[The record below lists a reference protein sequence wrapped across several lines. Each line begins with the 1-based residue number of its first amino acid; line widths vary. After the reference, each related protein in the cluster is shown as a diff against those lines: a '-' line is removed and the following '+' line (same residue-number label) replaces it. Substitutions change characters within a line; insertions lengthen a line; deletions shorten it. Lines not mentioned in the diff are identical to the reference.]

1 MQLKITRSQRES
13 GILSKT
19 AVFIIDARVQLTH
32 QEQQCVQRYKLG
44 GLVIY
49 DSAAKNRMME
59 RSENARATPG
69 RPINYQ
75 GEVGSML
82 GSAASSMASG
92 VFSATK
98 SLAFAA
104 LASMKLSITINSL
117 VQGQNVECKSLD
129 ELLGA
134 EEAIM
139 TACQN
144 LKSYI
149 DTASTF
155 DGREVL
161 FSFDTGQA
169 EVIATST
176 TPAPMLVS
184 DPISPSAT
192 EYNAQ
197 AEPES
202 ESSVPP
208 LATAYVETEDTAS
221 SYEDAQP
228 PQSANELITQ
238 KNVLIGIGGLMV
250 ASLLYSSL
258 GTKKA
263 QTTDP
268 LAYPTGV
275 SAPTSAQDS
284 IHPSFVTT
292 KVPDGYRGP
301 VWFLKNGDMV
311 IPELAATGFVS
322 PCPEYDSGPTMENN
336 TSFQCK

>member
-59 RSENARATPG
+59 RSDNARATPG
-69 RPINYQ
+69 RPIDYQ

-117 VQGQNVECKSLD
+117 VQGQRVECKSLD

-161 FSFDTGQA
+161 FSFDTG
-169 EVIATST
+169 EPRVIATSA
-176 TPAPMLVS
+176 TPEPMLVS
-184 DPISPSAT
+184 DPISPSAPV
-192 EYNAQ
+192 YA
-197 AEPES
+197 ALPEPEP
-202 ESSVPP
+202 EEDGPLKVHPMAAEYADVVCERSSNKM
-208 LATAYVETEDTAS
+208 LLDT
-221 SYEDAQP
+221 
-228 PQSANELITQ
+228 
-238 KNVLIGIGGLMV
+238 
-250 ASLLYSSL
+250 
-258 GTKKA
+258 
-263 QTTDP
+263 
-268 LAYPTGV
+268 
-275 SAPTSAQDS
+275 
-284 IHPSFVTT
+284 
-292 KVPDGYRGP
+292 
-301 VWFLKNGDMV
+301 
-311 IPELAATGFVS
+311 
-322 PCPEYDSGPTMENN
+322 
-336 TSFQCK
+336 